1 MERFSQAKK
10 YILPGLLLLLL
21 LSIALP
27 AAARPLV
34 VDASLLNVR
43 SGPGTSYEVI
53 GQIPRGT
60 VVVAAGAS
68 GAWAKV
74 ILPDGKAGWVST
86 TYTKAYDPP
95 RYAIV
100 EVDLL
105 NVRSGPGTNYGIV
118 NQLSRST
125 AIAVLQEQ
133 NSWLRVILP
142 GGGQG
147 WIAGWYTAAAECKGY
162 VAVAATLLNLR
173 SGPGT
178 GHAIISQMPQGEAV
192 AVLARQ
198 SGWLKVARLNGEMG
212 WASETY
218 TRRLENLAGEP
229 QPQPDPQPKPAPASP
244 LKGKTIVIDAGHGG
258 YDPGAIGITG
268 YFEKSLNLAV
278 SLELAPLLRDA
289 GARVLMTRW
298 SDWCPSLWERVNLAN
313 SNGADAFVSIH
324 GNAHPQPYISGTE
337 TYYYP
342 WGAHSGR
349 SRILAELLQ
358 RQLVA
363 ALGLRDIG
371 VKTANFYVISN
382 TWMPSALVELGFLS
396 NYGDEALLRR
406 AETHRHVARALMG
419 GLESFFSK

>member
-1 MERFSQAKK
+1 M
-10 YILPGLLLLLL
+10 
-21 LSIALP
+21 ALP

-34 VDASLLNVR
+34 VEAGLLNVR
-43 SGPGTSYEVI
+43 SGPGTNYDVLA
-53 GQIPRGT
+53 QLPRDT
-60 VVVAAGAS
+60 VVTAVGS
-68 GAWAKV
+68 NGTWVQV
-74 ILPDGKAGWVST
+74 ILPDGKAGWVSAP
-86 TYTKAYDPP
+86 YTRACVPP

-105 NVRSGPGTNYGIV
+105 NVRSGPGTDYGILG
-118 NQLSRST
+118 QLARNT
-125 AIAVLQEQ
+125 AVAVLQEQ

-142 GGGQG
+142 EGSQG
-147 WIAGWYTAAAECKGY
+147 WIAGWYTAAADCKGY
-162 VAVAATLLNLR
+162 VSVTATLLNLR

-178 GHAIISQMPQGEAV
+178 GYAIAGQMPQGETM

-212 WASETY
+212 WVSETY
-218 TRRLENLAGEP
+218 QETGALTGEAR
-229 QPQPDPQPKPAPASP
+229 QPDSGPRPSPASP
-244 LKGKTIVIDAGHGG
+244 LKGKLIVVDAGHGG
-258 YDPGAIGITG
+258 YDPGAVGITG

-278 SLELAPLLRDA
+278 SLELAPLLREA

-313 SNGADAFVSIH
+313 SNSADAFVSIH

-342 WGAHSGR
+342 WAAHSSR
-349 SRILAELLQ
+349 SRILAEQLQ
-358 RQLVA
+358 RQLVS

-371 VKTANFYVISN
+371 IKTANFNEISN

-406 AETHRHVARALMG
+406 AETHRQVARALMR
-419 GLESFFSK
+419 GLENFFK